1 MLIRQEIIRAFAYSA
16 RRGSQEAGCCR
27 SMVDGVSDQPA
38 IPQYLSAVDAAQ
50 WPSIAALPTGRFLGL
65 RARHAE
71 AQFAAACSRAELE
84 LDPDSEPD
92 LVVDHAEL
100 FERIAVNG
108 WIGLAEG
115 YMAGEWRTQ
124 TPGDLV
130 RVLQRLLSAG
140 YNPRTHVN
148 KSFRF
153 SGGVVPPE
161 LVARFAG
168 DGMSSFAGHF
178 ATGVPTMERVSAPS
192 HSPGAGRGKEPK
204 NYFVSETNYS
214 APLETEKLDLGDA
227 QARSVGMLLDAA
239 MVRSGT
245 HLAEV
250 PTSGGA
256 VAIAAASRRAT
267 VDSVVTDPAVVPALR
282 ERLMLGGAE
291 DAVHI
296 SVVDTLPGGLSRRK
310 ARYDAVVSAEYLE
323 TMPTALQ
330 EQYFALIDGLLA
342 RAGRAAV
349 QTVVSTGKMTP
360 PAESAIESLRAYIWP
375 GLNFRPVDQIRTT
388 VDTHSGLRVI
398 AETHAPAHLELSLKH
413 QRTVFQSQLREAA
426 ADGFDA
432 VYRRLWMWQLALR
445 EALAREGM
453 LDVVQLT
460 LAHRHRRGVR

>member
-1 MLIRQEIIRAFAYSA
+1 MLIRQEIIRVFAYSA
-16 RRGSQEAGCCR
+16 RRGSQEAGCHR
-27 SMVDGVSDQPA
+27 SILDGVSDTPA
-38 IPQYLSAVDAAQ
+38 IPMHLATVDADQ
-50 WPSIAALPTGRFLGL
+50 WPSVAALPTGRMLGL
-65 RARHAE
+65 RARRAE
-71 AQFAAACSRAELE
+71 AQFAGACARAELE
-84 LDPDSEPD
+84 LDPDSDPD
-92 LVVDHAEL
+92 LVVDQAEL
-100 FERIAVNG
+100 FDRIAVNG

-124 TPGDLV
+124 TPADLV
-130 RVLQRLLSAG
+130 RVIQRLIAVG

-148 KSFRF
+148 GSVRF
-153 SGGVVPPE
+153 GGGAVPPE

-178 ATGVPTMERVSAPS
+178 ATGVPTMERISVPS
-192 HSPGAGRGKEPK
+192 HSPSAGRGKEPK
-204 NYFVSETNYS
+204 TYFVSETNYS
-214 APLETEKLDLGDA
+214 EPLETEKLDLGDA
-227 QARSVGMLLDAA
+227 QARSVDMLLDAA
-239 MVRSGT
+239 LVRPGT

-250 PTSGGA
+250 PSSGGA
-256 VAIAAASRRAT
+256 VAIAAAAHRAT
-267 VDSVVTDPAVVPALR
+267 VDSVVTDSGIVPALR
-282 ERLMLGGAE
+282 ERLTLGGAE

-296 SVVDTLPGGLSRRK
+296 SVVDTLPGGISRRK

-323 TMPTALQ
+323 TMPTPVQ
-330 EQYFALIDGLLA
+330 ERYFALIDGLLG
-342 RAGRAAV
+342 RDGRAAL

-360 PAESAIESLRAYIWP
+360 PAEAAVDSLRAYIWP
-375 GLNFRPVDQIRTT
+375 GLNFRPVEQIRKT
-388 VDTHSGLRVI
+388 VDTRSGLRVI

-432 VYRRLWMWQLALR
+432 VYRRLWMWQLAVR